1 MNVKLPY
8 KFELRDYQID
18 DWNAVMLES
27 FLRGLLVI
35 PRRNGK
41 DILCWNLLIAKAMQR
56 RALYYYMGPYY
67 NQIRQIIWEGV
78 DGTGRL
84 FLDYIPSELVTS
96 KTKIDMRI
104 KLVNGS
110 QIKLLGSDNIDSIVG
125 TNPYGIVFTEFSL
138 HRPAAWSYLRPILAE
153 NGGWA
158 LFNGTPRG
166 HNHQYKLDMFAR
178 KNPQWHTNFLTRDD
192 TGIPSLKAIQADRE
206 SGMPEELIQQEYYC
220 SYASGLVGSYYND
233 LMKKLEEGDRP
244 QVINVPYES
253 DFPVVTAWD
262 LGMDDSTVI
271 WFIQEINKEIR
282 VIDCY
287 SNHSKGLDH
296 YVNYLFNKPYA
307 YRQHIFPFDIN
318 VRELGT
324 GKSRKHTLRTLG
336 LENIIVAPKLSIQ
349 DGIAAVR
356 TILLRCWFDQNKCF
370 EGIEALK
377 SYRRN
382 YDDKL
387 DSFSKSPVHDK
398 FSHYADAFRV
408 YATGRRAIMD
418 TTKLPSIADGTNY
431 NPFISFDEREKYT
444 NPYNLDPLGRTA
456 YA

>member
-18 DWNAVMLES
+18 DWNAVMLQA
-27 FLRGLLVI
+27 FKRGILVI

-41 DILCWNLLIAKAMQR
+41 DILCWNMLIAKAMQR

-78 DGTGRL
+78 DRTGRL

-96 KTKIDMRI
+96 RTKIDMRI

-166 HNHQYKLDMFAR
+166 HNHMYKLDMFAR
-178 KNPQWHTNFLTRDD
+178 NNPEWHTNFLTCED
-192 TGIPSLKAIQADRE
+192 TGVPSQEAIQADRD

-233 LMKKLEEGDRP
+233 IMKRLEEGPKSQITR
-244 QVINVPYES
+244 VPYEP
-253 DFPVVTAWD
+253 DLPVITAWD
-262 LGMDDSTVI
+262 LGVDDSTVI
-271 WFIQEINKEIR
+271 WFIQEINKEVR

-287 SNHSKGLDH
+287 ANHSTGLQH
-296 YVNYLFNKPYA
+296 YVNHLYSKNYVYKH
-307 YRQHIFPFDIN
+307 HIFPFDIN

-324 GKSRKHTLRTLG
+324 GVSRKQTLYSLG
-336 LENIIVAPKLSIQ
+336 LENIIVAPKLPVTEGRQ
-349 DGIAAVR
+349 AVR
-356 TILLRCWFDQNKCF
+356 SILPKCWFDSEKCF

-377 SYRRN
+377 SYRRS
-382 YDDKL
+382 YDDKTEA
-387 DSFSKSPVHDK
+387 FSKTHVHDK

-408 YATGRRAIMD
+408 YATGRQINVD
-418 TTKLPSIADGTNY
+418 YTNLPKTAQGTNYDPFISFQQTERYSNPNNY
-431 NPFISFDEREKYT
+431 NPFTR
-444 NPYNLDPLGRTA
+444 RA
-456 YA
+456 HA